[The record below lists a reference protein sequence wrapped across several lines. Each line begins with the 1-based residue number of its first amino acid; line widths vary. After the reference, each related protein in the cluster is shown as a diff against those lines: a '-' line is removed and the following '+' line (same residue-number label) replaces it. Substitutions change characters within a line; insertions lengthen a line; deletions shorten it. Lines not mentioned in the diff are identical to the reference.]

1 MTVPPTVRGLVRSAW
16 RDYRRAWPALFVFEL
31 LFKLLQTWLLVPAVA
46 VVLAV
51 IMARSGRVAVTNW
64 DILDFAHTPAG
75 LLYAAVLGTAVVVAL
90 LFEQAGI
97 MALAAAAV
105 PGGRPNRRILL
116 AATRKT
122 LRIARLGAL
131 KVALLALTAVPFVL
145 LAALT
150 YAVFLSR
157 QDIYFY
163 LQVRP
168 PAFWLAAGTGG
179 FLLAAALA
187 AGTVLYV
194 RWSLALPILMFES
207 VSAGAALRASRDRV
221 RGVAWRVGLVLVGWQ
236 VVVLSAGA
244 ALMVGFRLL
253 AAAVLDSAGE
263 TPVVRILTLLIAQGM
278 LLATWSFAAVV
289 GQSLLTRRVYL
300 ARSEELGL
308 LGPEGADGG
317 PDRSPWVRR
326 LAYLALMLAL
336 VGPLSLWVRLQ
347 AYLEDRPPV
356 GVTAHRGHARAAPEN
371 TLSAIRKAIES
382 GADYAEVDV
391 QQTADGV
398 VVLLHDRD
406 LKRVAGDPRRLG
418 DLTYEEVRQLDVGS
432 WFAPA
437 FAGERVPTL
446 VEAIRLARG
455 RIKLNVE
462 LKFFGPDRRLAEAVA
477 GIIRDEHFESECL
490 VTSFEYDALQ
500 EVRQRLPGVRTG
512 FIVAHALGDVS
523 RLDVDVL
530 NVRAD
535 HLSDDLLGEAH
546 RRGREVHVWTV
557 NDPREMVRFIKR
569 GVDNILTSDPDLLIR
584 VRDEWAALSGPERL
598 VLTSRLL
605 LGLDR

>member
-1 MTVPPTVRGLVRSAW
+1 MTVPPTVPELVRSAW

-31 LFKLLQTWLLVPAVA
+31 LFKLLQTWLLAPAVA
-46 VVLAV
+46 VALAM
-51 IMARSGRVAVTNW
+51 IMAQSGRVAVTNW
-64 DILDFAHTPAG
+64 DILDFARTPAG

-105 PGGRPNRRILL
+105 PRRRPNRRILL
-116 AATRKT
+116 AAARKSI
-122 LRIARLGAL
+122 RIARLGAL
-131 KVALLALTAVPFVL
+131 KVALLALTVVPFVL

-150 YAVFLSR
+150 YAVFLSGH
-157 QDIYFY
+157 DIYFY
-163 LQVRP
+163 LSVRP

-179 FLLAAALA
+179 LLLLAALA

-194 RWSLALPILMFES
+194 RWSLALPILVFES
-207 VSAGAALRASRDRV
+207 ESAGAALRASRDRV

-236 VVVLSAGA
+236 VAVLSAGA
-244 ALMVGFRLL
+244 ALMVGFRLV
-253 AAAVLDSAGE
+253 AATVLDNVGE
-263 TPVVRILTLLIAQGM
+263 NPVARILALLIAQGG

-308 LGPEGADGG
+308 LGSEAADAG
-317 PDRSPWVRR
+317 PGRPPWVRR
-326 LAYLALMLAL
+326 LAYLTLMLAL
-336 VGPLSLWVRLQ
+336 VGPLSLWARLQ
-347 AYLEDRPPV
+347 AYLVDRPPV

-382 GADYAEVDV
+382 GADYAEVDA
-391 QQTADGV
+391 QLTADGV

-406 LKRVAGDPRRLG
+406 LMRVAGDSRRLG
-418 DLTYEEVRQLDVGS
+418 DLTYPEVRQLDVGS
-432 WFAPA
+432 WFDPA

-446 VEAIRLARG
+446 VEVIRLARG
-455 RIKLNVE
+455 RIRMNVE

-477 GIIRDEHFESECL
+477 GIVRDEHFESECL
-490 VTSFEYDALQ
+490 VTSFEYDALE
-500 EVRQRLPGVRTG
+500 EVKRRVPGVRTG
-512 FIVAHALGDVS
+512 LIVAHALGDIS
-523 RLDVDVL
+523 RLDVDVF

-535 HLSDDLLGEAH
+535 HLSDDLIREAH
-546 RRGREVHVWTV
+546 RRGRQVHVWTV
-557 NDPREMVRFIKR
+557 NDPGEMIRFMKR

-584 VRDEWAALSGPERL
+584 VRAEWTALSGPERL
-598 VLTSRLL
+598 LLASRLL
-605 LGLDR
+605 LGLDP